1 MKTNF
6 RIRNYKSSSD
16 LSPIYLH
23 ISGHSKRERLNL
35 DIHVNNKYWN
45 EKTQRLSPVNNKQK
59 DLNLILDNVQS
70 KITSIMIVY
79 RLSEKILTPY
89 LLKKELVDGLPRVNF
104 CAFFEHSLNDEKSL
118 MKTGTYRRYKS
129 VHAKLKKFSA
139 EIIFTEITEAWF
151 TRYRKYLKSLG
162 NCNTTINANIIGIKK
177 YLKIAVKSGIKLSFN
192 LDDIKV
198 GSTAGNRISLT
209 PLEIKKA
216 FGFYKSEYILENH
229 RLILGYFLFSCMTGL
244 RISDVQALTRND
256 IVDTDFSFV
265 SKKTEKDQTIFINAK
280 AKEIIL
286 TDPNLFIKKFSDKHL
301 NEEIKVIMHQLGIT
315 KKISFHVARH
325 TFATSFIRM
334 GGSVEKLQILLG
346 HSDIKQTMIYV
357 HIVAQEANE
366 SIYLLDNLF

>member
-1 MKTNF
+1 
-6 RIRNYKSSSD
+6 
-16 LSPIYLH
+16 
-23 ISGHSKRERLNL
+23 
-35 DIHVNNKYWN
+35 
-45 EKTQRLSPVNNKQK
+45 
-59 DLNLILDNVQS
+59 
-70 KITSIMIVY
+70 
-79 RLSEKILTPY
+79 
-89 LLKKELVDGLPRVNF
+89 
-104 CAFFEHSLNDEKSL
+104 
-118 MKTGTYRRYKS
+118 
-129 VHAKLKKFSA
+129 
-139 EIIFTEITEAWF
+139 
-151 TRYRKYLKSLG
+151 LG